1 MKGNQQV
8 YRTALKLMEDQTDFI
23 FAQIVRSSGS
33 APRKA
38 GAAMLVLGDG
48 STIGTVGGGII
59 EYTASHDALTA
70 LREQTSFTKDYDLSN
85 RKAAELGMICGGEV
99 TIEFQYVSYKNQAFR
114 QYVQEEFQKSENI
127 VYIFGGGHVAQEL
140 VPVLAHLNFPC
151 VVFDDRP
158 EFSNKEVFPDAK
170 ECIVGDFET
179 ILDFIEI
186 KETDFVCI
194 MTRGHQFDYLVEKQI
209 LKTPASYIGVMGS
222 RSKTKII
229 REKLLADGFREEEV
243 SRLKSPIGLDIKAE
257 TPAEIAISIAGEL
270 IQKSNSVC

>member
-114 QYVQEEFQKSENI
+114 QYVQKEFQKSENI

-270 IQKSNSVC
+270 IQKSNR

>member
-1 MKGNQQV
+1 MKGNQPV

-114 QYVQEEFQKSENI
+114 QYVQKEFQKSENI

-270 IQKSNSVC
+270 IQKSNR

>member
-70 LREQTSFTKDYDLSN
+70 LREQTSFTKDYNLSN

-270 IQKSNSVC
+270 IQKSNR

>member
-99 TIEFQYVSYKNQAFR
+99 TTEFQYVSYKNQAFR
-114 QYVQEEFQKSENI
+114 QYVQKEFQKSENI

-270 IQKSNSVC
+270 IQKSNR

>member
-243 SRLKSPIGLDIKAE
+243 SRLKSPIGLDIKVE

-270 IQKSNSVC
+270 IQKSNR

>member
-1 MKGNQQV
+1 MKGNQQI

-85 RKAAELGMICGGEV
+85 RKAAGLGMICGGEV

-114 QYVQEEFQKSENI
+114 QYVQEEFQKSKNI

-158 EFSNKEVFPDAK
+158 EFSNKKVFPDAK

-270 IQKSNSVC
+270 IQKSNR

>member
-229 REKLLADGFREEEV
+229 HEKLLADGFREEEV

-270 IQKSNSVC
+270 IQKSNR

>member
-151 VVFDDRP
+151 VVFDDRL

-229 REKLLADGFREEEV
+229 HEKLLADGFREEEV

-270 IQKSNSVC
+270 IQKSNR